1 MHVCG
6 KDCDHAGQVWRRV
19 PEIHKTELHDSLTTF
34 NFPGRGQSVQNVITF
49 PGAIKLM
56 MFLPDENAKKHRSTM
71 VKILQGYFAGNPSLL
86 AEKEAN
92 AASSHPIAEMARE
105 SLEANVGEKRGASV
119 ELEVSDRRQQMVAFY
134 REMREQLEQIA
145 SEQAGARVL
154 EHAGRGP

>member
-19 PEIHKTELHDSLTTF
+19 PEIHKTEIHDSLTTF
-34 NFPGRGQSVQNVITF
+34 KFPGRGQSVQNVITF

-92 AASSHPIAEMARE
+92 
-105 SLEANVGEKRGASV
+105 VGEKRGASV